1 MASDDCAEKLL
12 NNILG
17 YEAYRLG
24 LINIPFP
31 KPVRGK
37 LKIEKELIHRENEG
51 ILEVRTDGKPICSLS
66 KNKCKTLGQCAT
78 KFQGVINI
86 VAIEKNLNGVERA
99 MIFQILSQID
109 ASHFKNI
116 WFWKQRSI

>member
-1 MASDDCAEKLL
+1 MKKCSIPQKGETIASDDCAEKRECVL

-51 ILEVRTDGKPICSLS
+51 ISEVRRDGKPICSLS
-66 KNKCKTLGQCAT
+66 KNKCKTLEESSR
-78 KFQGVINI
+78 KFQGVIN
-86 VAIEKNLNGVERA
+86 VDAIEK
-99 MIFQILSQID
+99 I
-109 ASHFKNI
+109 
-116 WFWKQRSI
+116 